1 MKWIHG
7 RAIRSLLRAT
17 VALLVPG
24 LALAAGIE
32 DHRRTTRESFSVE
45 VQRTVLPNGLVVL
58 LSPDPNASSVAVWMS
73 FRAGALYE
81 GKEHGGLAHLVE
93 HLMFTGTTR
102 DTNYAALLE
111 QRRARYINAQ
121 TGFDTMTFEAVVP
134 AEELPLALWVAGD
147 RLATLPPRIEAA
159 ALERQRQVIL
169 QERAL
174 RDVDVPYGLVHE
186 RIFKELYA
194 APHPLHSGVIGSP
207 DELAAITLDHVRRF
221 AAEYLVPAN
230 GVLAVAGR
238 FDPVVARRLVD
249 QELGRLPA
257 GRPAPFPAAPPP
269 IDPLVRQQAE
279 PLSRLPRVTL
289 AWRLPAITHQDAA
302 ALELGAMLLTFL
314 TDGAWGM
321 GIGADLEEYTGES
334 LFTMELTVPYDEKA
348 SAVAQDASAFLRM
361 LTLREMPLELMT
373 AANLALDRSVLFAL
387 DSVGW
392 RAQVLAQHELRVGPE
407 IELTDELTRH
417 WRLEGGQ
424 VRDVAR
430 AYLKEPHLVL
440 HARPTRPRPARAE
453 RE

>member
-1 MKWIHG
+1 M
-7 RAIRSLLRAT
+7 

-32 DHRRTTRESFSVE
+32 DHRRSTREWLAVE
-45 VQRTVLPNGLVVL
+45 VQRSVLPNGLVVL

-81 GKEHGGLAHLVE
+81 PKERGGLAHLVE

-102 DTNYAALLE
+102 DTGYAALLE
-111 QRRARYINAQ
+111 RRRARFINAE
-121 TGFDTMTFEAVVP
+121 TGFDSMSFEAVVP

-147 RLATLPPRIEAA
+147 RLGTLPSRIDVA

-174 RDVDVPYGLVHE
+174 RDVDAPYGLIRE
-186 RIFKELYA
+186 RVFTELYA
-194 APHPLHSGVIGSP
+194 RPHPLHGGVIGAP
-207 DELAAITLDHVRRF
+207 DELAAVTLDDVRRF

-230 GVLAVAGR
+230 GVLVVAGR
-238 FDPVVARRLVD
+238 FDPAVARRLVD

-257 GRPAPFPAAPPP
+257 GHPAPFPAAPPP
-269 IDPLVRQQAE
+269 VGPLAAQQAE

-289 AWRLPAITHQDAA
+289 AWRLPAIPHQDAA

-321 GIGADLEEYTGES
+321 GIDADLHEYAGES

-348 SAVAQDASAFLRM
+348 SAVEQDASAFLRL
-361 LTLREMPLELMT
+361 LTLREMPLELMN
-373 AANLALDRSVLFAL
+373 AANLALDRSVLFGL

-392 RAQVLAQHELRVGPE
+392 RAQLLAQHELRVGPQ
-407 IELTDELTRH
+407 IELTDELARH
-417 WRLEGGQ
+417 WALEGGL
-424 VRDVAR
+424 VRDMAR
-430 AYLKEPHLVL
+430 VYLKEPHLVL

-453 RE
+453 RQ